1 MDGNEAVAHTAYLF
15 TEVAG
20 IYPITPASPMA
31 ELTDKWAKEGKEN
44 FFGNWDGTWFS
55 LIRMSNLYIY
65 SKSGSFIN
73 VTKYV

>member
-44 FFGNWDGTWFS
+44 FIGN
-55 LIRMSNLYIY
+55 IY
-65 SKSGSFIN
+65 VPNDLDEIIL
-73 VTKYV
+73 